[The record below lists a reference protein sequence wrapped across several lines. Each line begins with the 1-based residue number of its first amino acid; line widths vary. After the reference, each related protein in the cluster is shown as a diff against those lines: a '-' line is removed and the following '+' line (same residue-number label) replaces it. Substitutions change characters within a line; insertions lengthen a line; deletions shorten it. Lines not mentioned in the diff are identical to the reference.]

1 MDSKGLIRS
10 PNSVDYYVS
19 VQANLGCMKLQ
30 IHQNISGYSLLEVFI
45 SAGIFLIFIQGTLSI
60 IEKSSNQFKKSA
72 FNFQTAAML
81 DYWNSEQVNLLLSQE
96 IQSGNSNIPIKVFK
110 EMTELHTQV
119 EITNA
124 DQYKVSFQLIFQ
136 DHAKT
141 VSWISEGIID
151 VPKN

>member
-1 MDSKGLIRS
+1 MHEIADSSKYIR
-10 PNSVDYYVS
+10 
-19 VQANLGCMKLQ
+19 
-30 IHQNISGYSLLEVFI
+30 VFI
-45 SAGIFLIFIQGTLSI
+45 FGSFYQRWNIFNFNPRHPCI

-72 FNFQTAAML
+72 FKFQTAAML

-110 EMTELHTQV
+110 ETTELHTQV
-119 EITNA
+119 EITCA
-124 DQYKVSFQLIFQ
+124 DRFKVSFQLNFQ

-141 VSWISEGIID
+141 VSWISEGMID

>member
-1 MDSKGLIRS
+1 
-10 PNSVDYYVS
+10 
-19 VQANLGCMKLQ
+19 MKLQ
-30 IHQNISGYSLLEVFI
+30 IHQNISGFSLLEVFI
-45 SAGIFLIFIQGTLSI
+45 SAGIFLILIQGTLSI
-60 IEKSSNQFKKSA
+60 IEQSSNQFKKSA

-96 IQSGNSNIPIKVFK
+96 MQSGNSNIPIKFFK
-110 EMTELHTQV
+110 EKTKLHTQV

-124 DQYKVSFQLIFQ
+124 DQYKVSFQLIFR
-136 DHAKT
+136 DYART

>member
-1 MDSKGLIRS
+1 M
-10 PNSVDYYVS
+10 
-19 VQANLGCMKLQ
+19 
-30 IHQNISGYSLLEVFI
+30 EVFI

-60 IEKSSNQFKKSA
+60 IEQSSNQSKKSS
-72 FNFQTAAML
+72 FHFQTAAML

-96 IQSGNSNIPIKVFK
+96 MQSGNSNIPIKVFK
-110 EMTELHTQV
+110 ETTELHTQV

-141 VSWISEGIID
+141 VSWISEGMID
-151 VPKN
+151 VRKN

>member
-1 MDSKGLIRS
+1 MI
-10 PNSVDYYVS
+10 
-19 VQANLGCMKLQ
+19 LQ
-30 IHQNISGYSLLEVFI
+30 FHQNISGFSLLEVFI
-45 SAGIFLIFIQGTLSI
+45 SSGIFLILIQGTLSI
-60 IEKSSNQFKKSA
+60 IEQSSNQFKKSS

-110 EMTELHTQV
+110 ETTELHTQV
-119 EITNA
+119 EITSA
-124 DQYKVSFQLIFQ
+124 DRFKVTFQLIFQ
-136 DHAKT
+136 HNAKT

>member
-1 MDSKGLIRS
+1 MHEIAVSSKYIRVFTFGS
-10 PNSVDYYVS
+10 FYQRWDIF
-19 VQANLGCMKLQ
+19 NL
-30 IHQNISGYSLLEVFI
+30 
-45 SAGIFLIFIQGTLSI
+45 IQGILRI
-60 IEKSSNQFKKSA
+60 IEQSSNQFKKSA

-110 EMTELHTQV
+110 ETTELHTQV
-119 EITNA
+119 EITSA
-124 DQYKVSFQLIFQ
+124 DRFKVSFQLVFQ

>member
-1 MDSKGLIRS
+1 
-10 PNSVDYYVS
+10 
-19 VQANLGCMKLQ
+19 MKLQ
-30 IHQNISGYSLLEVFI
+30 FHQNISGFSLLEVFI
-45 SAGIFLIFIQGTLSI
+45 RAGIFLILIQGTLSI
-60 IEKSSNQFKKSA
+60 IEQSSNQFKESS

-110 EMTELHTQV
+110 ETTELHSQV

-124 DQYKVSFQLIFQ
+124 DRFKVSFQLIFQ
-136 DHAKT
+136 DLAKT

>member
-1 MDSKGLIRS
+1 
-10 PNSVDYYVS
+10 
-19 VQANLGCMKLQ
+19 MKLQ
-30 IHQNISGYSLLEVFI
+30 FHQNISGFSLLEVFI
-45 SAGIFLIFIQGTLSI
+45 SAGIFLILIQGTLSI
-60 IEKSSNQFKKSA
+60 IEQSSNQFKKSA

-96 IQSGNSNIPIKVFK
+96 IQPGNSNIPIKVFK
-110 EMTELHTQV
+110 ERTELHTQD
-119 EITNA
+119 EFTSA
-124 DQYKVSFQLIFQ
+124 DRFKVTFQLNFQ

>member
-1 MDSKGLIRS
+1 M
-10 PNSVDYYVS
+10 
-19 VQANLGCMKLQ
+19 
-30 IHQNISGYSLLEVFI
+30 EVFI
-45 SAGIFLIFIQGTLSI
+45 SAGIFLILIQGTLSI
-60 IEKSSNQFKKSA
+60 IEQSSNQFKKSS

-96 IQSGNSNIPIKVFK
+96 MQSGNSNIPIKVFK
-110 EMTELHTQV
+110 ETTELHTQV

-141 VSWISEGIID
+141 VCWISKGMMN
-151 VPKN
+151 VP

>member
-1 MDSKGLIRS
+1 
-10 PNSVDYYVS
+10 
-19 VQANLGCMKLQ
+19 MKLQ
-30 IHQNISGYSLLEVFI
+30 IHQNISGFSLLEVFI
-45 SAGIFLIFIQGTLSI
+45 SAGIFLIQGTLSI
-60 IEKSSNQFKKSA
+60 IEQSSNQFKKSA

-96 IQSGNSNIPIKVFK
+96 MQSGNSNIPIKVFK
-110 EMTELHTQV
+110 ETTELHTQV

-136 DHAKT
+136 DHTRT
-141 VSWISEGIID
+141 VSWISEGMID